1 MLTNLKRQGMGKL
14 GLEPQILEEAEML
27 MAHLEELSVFDP
39 NKILAAYTSNNIMRM
54 VSGQRWMYGDP
65 AYKEFIDAINKILD
79 SLGVLI
85 LEDLVPVFRF
95 LPDLRK
101 ARKEATAAM
110 AHIRSLFREI
120 IEKRMVEA
128 DSAEN
133 EDFIHSYL
141 QAHDEM
147 GEAEV
152 VELLDLCQIAFIAG
166 TETTSAT
173 LNFAI
178 IHLLNDPAWQ
188 EELFQEV
195 RTVLGGG
202 MPSMAILEKLPK
214 LEATIQVLADPF
226 HCYLDLKIYLIEM
239 HISILERS
247 SGWLTNYNPGDPEDQ
262 PEQSI
267 DLQGD
272 LTCDEHPRLRG
283 ARQLHGSGQ
292 RLPHQLRPSHLPQ
305 PGHLFPD
312 AVASL

>member
-214 LEATIQVLADPF
+214 LQATIQETLRINPNSPLIFKATSQSLKLRDYVVPANCLILVNAYPINYDPVIF
-226 HCYLDLKIYLIEM
+226 PNPSTFTPMRWLHPDGTFNRKIY
-239 HISILERS
+239 
-247 SGWLTNYNPGDPEDQ
+247 T
-262 PEQSI
+262 
-267 DLQGD
+267 LQRMF
-272 LTCDEHPRLRG
+272 LNL
-283 ARQLHGSGQ
+283 
-292 RLPHQLRPSHLPQ
+292 
-305 PGHLFPD
+305 LFFR
-312 AVASL
+312 